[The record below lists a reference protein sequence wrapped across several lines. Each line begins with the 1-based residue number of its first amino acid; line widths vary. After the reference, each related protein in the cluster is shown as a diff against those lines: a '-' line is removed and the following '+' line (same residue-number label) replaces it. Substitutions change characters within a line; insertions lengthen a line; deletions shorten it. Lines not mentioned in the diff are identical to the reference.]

1 VRALLIQDGEILLIH
16 HHFQNPA
23 MFGKWTFPGGRLDP
37 DETDPLIALH
47 REIQEELSVDI
58 EVLGKLGVFY
68 SRTGLDYTIFAARPL
83 GPVGP
88 PKPDEIRKM
97 IWLTPAEIY
106 EWHTKDKLQLGFEM
120 EVVSVYL
127 KHFGQDN

>member
-1 VRALLIQDGEILLIH
+1 
-16 HHFQNPA
+16 

-58 EVLGKLGVFY
+58 EVLGKLGIFY
-68 SRTGLDYTIFAARPL
+68 SRTGMDYTIFAARPL

-88 PKPDEIRKM
+88 PKPDEIHKM
-97 IWLTPAEIY
+97 IWLTPAKIY
-106 EWHTKDKLQLGFEM
+106 EWYTKDKLQLGFEM
-120 EVVSVYL
+120 EAVSIYL
-127 KHFGQDN
+127 KHFGRDN